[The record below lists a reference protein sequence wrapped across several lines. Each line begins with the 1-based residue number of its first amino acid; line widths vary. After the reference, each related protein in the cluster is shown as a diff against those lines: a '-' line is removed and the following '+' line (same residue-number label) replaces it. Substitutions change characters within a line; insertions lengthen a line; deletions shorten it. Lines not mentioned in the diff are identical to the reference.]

1 MGSRHVDLFRLFNA
15 VVARGGYDIV
25 CTQKLAWRKL
35 GQDFNLGTTNLPA
48 LAFSLKT
55 CYYRYLA

>member
-1 MGSRHVDLFRLFNA
+1 VDLYRLYNA

-35 GQDFNLGTTNLPA
+35 GQEFNLGTANLPA